1 MVAAADCELV
11 EVEVVLAVVDKVLLE
26 ARELDCVD
34 MVEDAKDE
42 ELEPLTLLE
51 DESPV
56 LLVAELL
63 LSGKLVLDEAEV
75 MLWLTELLVT
85 GEDIEEEPDEL
96 VTAALEPGRLDD
108 AEDADEVDELIVTD
122 ELKKDDML
130 DEVEETV
137 DADELNEAVEL
148 VDEVEE
154 TIDADEL
161 KKDDMLDEV
170 EGTVDADELNEAVEL
185 VDELACGTQLDDAD
199 CMRLVEVGLLCKE
212 GEAPEL
218 VFVENVRDELE
229 MIEVV
234 VVPER
239 ESGIDAVDDI
249 GDDEDAVTDGEY
261 DDEEDVAG
269 CPDELLA
276 PDEVTALMAEL
287 EETKFELSDVDVCAG
302 ALLDMLD
309 IEEELLDCA

>member
-11 EVEVVLAVVDKVLLE
+11 ELEVVLAVVDEVLLE
-26 ARELDCVD
+26 TREPNRVD

-63 LSGKLVLDEAEV
+63 LSGRLALDEAEV
-75 MLWLTELLVT
+75 AIWLTELLGT

-108 AEDADEVDELIVTD
+108 AEDADAIDELIVTDELKKDDRLDDAEDADVVDELIVTD

-148 VDEVEE
+148 VDE
-154 TIDADEL
+154 
-161 KKDDMLDEV
+161 
-170 EGTVDADELNEAVEL
+170 
-185 VDELACGTQLDDAD
+185 LACRAELDDAD
-199 CMRLVEVGLLCKE
+199 CMRLVEVGLLCSE

-218 VFVENVRDELE
+218 MLDETVRDELGV
-229 MIEVV
+229 IEVIV
-234 VVPER
+234 VFER
-239 ESGIDAVDDI
+239 
-249 GDDEDAVTDGEY
+249 
-261 DDEEDVAG
+261 
-269 CPDELLA
+269 
-276 PDEVTALMAEL
+276 
-287 EETKFELSDVDVCAG
+287 
-302 ALLDMLD
+302 
-309 IEEELLDCA
+309 